1 MSNKRHKKAK
11 SHKIRSSGIRGIER
25 AEHYAAGMTPQ
36 QYRGASSVTK
46 NKYKEANKEAC
57 RKPDNRDD

>member
-11 SHKIRSSGIRGIER
+11 SHKIRSAGIRGIER
-25 AEHYAAGMTPQ
+25 REFYEAGGTPK

-57 RKPDNRDD
+57 RKPDNRND